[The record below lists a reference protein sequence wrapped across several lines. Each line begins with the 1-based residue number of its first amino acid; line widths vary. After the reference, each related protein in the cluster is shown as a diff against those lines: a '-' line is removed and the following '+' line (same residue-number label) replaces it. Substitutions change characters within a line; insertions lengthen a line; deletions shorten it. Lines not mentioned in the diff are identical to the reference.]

1 MEQPLQLINLGIQGM
16 TCAGC
21 VSSVEKALGNVD
33 GVDLAQ
39 VNFALNRASVHY
51 NPEFANSSK
60 LVSAV
65 EAAGFNARRL
75 KENDD
80 FVELSEQSEEEYLK
94 LRGRM
99 IFALGFSVPLVLLAM
114 APMLGVSFPTLIAP
128 ETEPLNY
135 GMIQLLLVLPV
146 LWAGRDF
153 YTKGFVAL
161 FCRSPNMDT
170 LIAMGT
176 SAAVGFSIWNLS
188 GMSQNMEGLYFE
200 TAGVIISLILLGK
213 SLESKSRTRASEAI
227 NSLLKL
233 RPKEAIL
240 VHNGKESSISID
252 LVHSGDILKIRPGS
266 IIPVDGVI
274 VEGSS
279 YVDESMLTGEAVP
292 VKKTIGTEV
301 TGGTL
306 NTNGVLDIRVKRVG
320 PQTTLSGIIHMVEN
334 AQLAKAPVSRVAD
347 KVAGVFVPI
356 VLIIAAVSGILWW
369 FSGAEANEILSY
381 TIAVLVIACP
391 CALGLATP
399 IAILVGTGIGAQNGV
414 LFRNAVALEAAHD
427 LDTIFMDKTGTLTEG
442 CPKVTK
448 LLTMEGFEKELL
460 LLYASSAEKGSE
472 HPLGRAILEE
482 AKKYNFESTE
492 IYGFEAKSGFGVKAK
507 VNGSRVI
514 IGNQSLMHSENII
527 IDIPPEIAKQIPIGS
542 TSVFVGIEGKLAGV
556 ICLEDQARPES
567 IQAVG
572 KIREM
577 GLEVV
582 MLTGDQ
588 QTSADAVAQKTGITN
603 LHSAVIP
610 EEKSKIIK
618 DYQQKGCRVGMI
630 GDGINDAPALAQ
642 AEVGISMGSGTDVA
656 LETSDVVLMKNDLR
670 HVVVA
675 LLLSRAT
682 LRNIRQNLFWAFG
695 YNVIGIPVAAG
706 LLVPLGGP
714 ALHPMLA
721 ATAMALSSVSV
732 VLNSLR
738 LRKFSVSQGSSSI
751 VRETV

>member
-1 MEQPLQLINLGIQGM
+1 MDQPLQVINLDIQGM

-21 VSSVEKALGNVD
+21 VSSVEKALGKVD
-33 GVDLAQ
+33 GVDMAE

-51 NPEFANSSK
+51 NPEFANSSQ

-65 EAAGFNARRL
+65 EAAGFSAKRL
-75 KENDD
+75 KENAD
-80 FVELSEQSEEEYLK
+80 VAEYYEQSEEEYLK
-94 LRGRM
+94 LRSRM
-99 IFALGFSVPLVLLAM
+99 KFALGFSVPLVLLAM
-114 APMLGVSFPTLIAP
+114 APMLGVSLPVLIAP

-135 GMIQLLLVLPV
+135 GMVQLLLALPV

-153 YTKGFVAL
+153 YIKGFAA
-161 FCRSPNMDT
+161 FFHWSPNMDT
-170 LIAMGT
+170 LIAIGT
-176 SAAVGFSIWNLS
+176 SAAVGFSIWNLF

-233 RPKEAIL
+233 RPKEAVL
-240 VHNGKESSISID
+240 MHNGKESRIPID
-252 LVHSGDILKIRPGS
+252 LVHSGDVLKVRPGS

-279 YVDESMLTGEAVP
+279 YVDESMLTGEALP

-306 NTNGVLDIRVKRVG
+306 ITNGVLEIRVKRVG
-320 PQTTLSGIIHMVEN
+320 AQTTLSGIIHMVEN
-334 AQLAKAPVSRVAD
+334 AQMAKAPVSRMAD

-356 VLIIAAVSGILWW
+356 VLLIAAVSGILWW
-369 FSGAEANEILSY
+369 VSGAEANEILSY
-381 TIAVLVIACP
+381 TVAVLVIACP

-399 IAILVGTGIGAQNGV
+399 IAILVGTGIGARNGV
-414 LFRNAVALEAAHD
+414 LFRSAVALEAAHD
-427 LDTIFMDKTGTLTEG
+427 LDTFFMDKTGTLTEG
-442 CPKVTK
+442 RPKVTK
-448 LLTMEGFEKELL
+448 VLTTGDFEKELL
-460 LLYASSAEKGSE
+460 LLYAASAEQGSE
-472 HPLGRAILEE
+472 HPLGRAIVEE
-482 AKKYNFESTE
+482 AEKYNFESTE
-492 IYGFEAKSGFGVKAK
+492 ISGFEAKSGFGVKAK
-507 VNGSRVI
+507 VNGSTI
-514 IGNQSLMHSENII
+514 ITGNQSLMQAENIFVE
-527 IDIPPEIAKQIPIGS
+527 IPPEIAKQIPFGS
-542 TSVFVGIEGKLAGV
+542 TSVFVGIEGKFAGV
-556 ICLEDQARPES
+556 ICLEDQVRPES
-567 IQAVG
+567 IEAVS

-656 LETSDVVLMKNDLR
+656 LETSDLVLMKNDLR

-695 YNVIGIPVAAG
+695 YNVISIPVAAG
-706 LLVPLGGP
+706 LLVPIGGP
-714 ALHPMLA
+714 SLHPMLA
-721 ATAMALSSVSV
+721 AAAMALSSVSV

-738 LRKFSVSQGSSSI
+738 LRNFSVSQGSSI
-751 VRETV
+751 IRETA